1 MHDSLKTYS
10 YLVLARRK
18 ILDWSRPLSLQ
29 QHAQVFPIGLG
40 TLARTL
46 THIMIC
52 EWYYVQR
59 IEGREVPPYGEW
71 PIQDEDPPAFDILEA
86 AWNEQAARTLE
97 TVRAIHDW
105 GRKIEYQVDDDG
117 RPMVITASASD
128 IFTQLVLHEVH
139 HRGQVMSMLRRLGV
153 DVQDI
158 DFNALMYERRAA
170 TPA

>member
-1 MHDSLKTYS
+1 MEPLRIYD
-10 YLVLARRK
+10 YLTRSRQRVF
-18 ILDWSRPLSLQ
+18 DWVRPLGAEDYAREPSAGQ
-29 QHAQVFPIGLG
+29 RSIGQ
-40 TLARTL
+40 TL

-59 IEGREVPPYGEW
+59 IEGREVPPYDEW
-71 PIQDEDPPAFDILEA
+71 PIQDEKPPAFAVLEA

-97 TVRAIHDW
+97 TVRAIRDW
-105 GRKIEYQVDDDG
+105 GTKLEYQVDDDG
-117 RPMVITASASD
+117 RPTIIGATVSD

-153 DVQDI
+153 NVEDI

>member
-1 MHDSLKTYS
+1 MEPLRTYD
-10 YLVLARRK
+10 YLTRARQK
-18 ILDWSRPLSLQ
+18 LFEWVRPLAAADYMRPPAPGQRSI
-29 QHAQVFPIGLG
+29 AQ
-40 TLARTL
+40 TL

-97 TVRAIHDW
+97 TARAIHDW